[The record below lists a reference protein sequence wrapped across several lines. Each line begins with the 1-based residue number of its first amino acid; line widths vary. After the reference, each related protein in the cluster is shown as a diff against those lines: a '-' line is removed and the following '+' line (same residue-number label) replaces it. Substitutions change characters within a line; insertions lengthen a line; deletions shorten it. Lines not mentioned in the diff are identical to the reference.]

1 MNAGY
6 IVVEGKENADLLRL
20 ALPAALI
27 QDIKIV
33 GTSDWYEAFSL
44 AGTLMSERSRPVIL
58 VLETTSDSPIHIQER
73 QQTLE
78 GLILP
83 AASTAPFQVLIASPA
98 LSQLEKLHFSIQK
111 HPVTQEIIQFLSN
124 CFTQAA

>member
-1 MNAGY
+1 MKAGY
-6 IVVEGKENADLLRL
+6 IVVEGKENVDILKS
-20 ALPAALI
+20 ALPSDLI
-27 QDIKIV
+27 KDVEIV
-33 GTSDWYEAFSL
+33 GTSDWYSAFSM
-44 AGTLMSERSRPVIL
+44 AATLMSMRSRPVIL
-58 VLETTSDSPIHIQER
+58 VVETTSDSPIHIQER

-124 CFTQAA
+124 CFTQVA